1 MNKRFMTEP
10 VLVTPDL
17 DKEMG
22 VEADISDFV
31 MGGVLSMRCEDEKW
45 RPVAYIS
52 KLLNEAER
60 NYEIHNK
67 EMLAIIQYLE
77 AWRHFLEGA
86 KDRFEIWTDHKNLE
100 YFMKA
105 QKLNRRQ
112 ARWSLYLLRFDF
124 ALKHVAGKTMGRVDS
139 LSRRV
144 DWAEGVERDNKN
156 QVMLK
161 KEWVEVRAIE
171 QLVEGP
177 EKDIVK
183 KIKETRDKDKEVIK
197 VVEEMKKA
205 GVKMLRDEEWQI
217 EEGLVLKEGRVY
229 VPKDEKLRVEIIWL
243 HHDMLIARH
252 EGQWKMV
259 ELVTRNYWW
268 PGVTKEVKR
277 YMEGYDQCQRMKNRA
292 EMLAGKLR
300 PNEVP
305 ERPWQHILVDFIT
318 KLQMS
323 KGHDSILVVCDRFSK
338 MSHFVVTT
346 EKTTAEELA
355 RLFRD
360 NVWKL
365 HGLPKSVISNRGPQ
379 FAAGLTK
386 ELNKMLGIETKLSM
400 AYHLQT
406 DRQTERMNQ
415 ELEQYL
421 RMYINHR

>member
-67 EMLAIIQYLE
+67 EMLAIIQCLE

-124 ALKHVAGKTMGRVDS
+124 ALKHVAGKNMGRVDS

-229 VPKDEKLRVEIIWL
+229 VPKDEKLRVEIIRL

-268 PGVTKEVKR
+268 PGVTKEVK
-277 YMEGYDQCQRMKNRA
+277 
-292 EMLAGKLR
+292 
-300 PNEVP
+300 
-305 ERPWQHILVDFIT
+305 
-318 KLQMS
+318 
-323 KGHDSILVVCDRFSK
+323 
-338 MSHFVVTT
+338 
-346 EKTTAEELA
+346 
-355 RLFRD
+355 
-360 NVWKL
+360 
-365 HGLPKSVISNRGPQ
+365 
-379 FAAGLTK
+379 
-386 ELNKMLGIETKLSM
+386 
-400 AYHLQT
+400 
-406 DRQTERMNQ
+406 
-415 ELEQYL
+415 
-421 RMYINHR
+421 